1 MKKLI
6 SVSAMI
12 LGWACMAR
20 AAAPGPLTTLH
31 DVAALTNTQAGSQLP
46 VAFEATAIYFNRDTK
61 VLNVQENDLAIFV
74 KATTNATLIP
84 GDRVLV
90 RGIVQPSFIPY
101 IVSND
106 ITFLRHGM
114 LPASVPATFEDL
126 VSKRLNCR
134 LVRVQGVI
142 RAADLVTSAV
152 VPSGR
157 LQLLM
162 EGGYIDV
169 ELDSHDAGALKNL
182 LDSEV
187 EITGA
192 AGRQFNGKMQET
204 GAKIKV
210 SSLADIKVLKRAG
223 SSPWSLPVTPMDEIV
238 TGTHIRDFTQR
249 LRVHGT
255 ITYYQPGSAVVL
267 QNGTGSLWVSTRT
280 SEPLQI
286 GDIAD
291 ATGFPDTHDGR
302 LTLTRAEIQ
311 DSQLQAPVQPQ
322 SATWRQL
329 AFFGR
334 SVLGGHEY
342 DLVSIKG
349 QLVTEVREA
358 VQDEYVLVAD
368 GQEFTAIYRHPP
380 LPRPLPTM
388 RDVPLGATLRVTGIC
403 VPQDGQPFNDEAP
416 FDVLLRSFDDIQ
428 VVARPSPLTPR
439 NLMYI
444 IGLLLAVVMVVGVRG
459 WTLERKVRR
468 ETVTVAYLE
477 RRRRRILE
485 DINGSRPL
493 AEIIE
498 EITEVVTVK
507 LHGAPCWCQ
516 IADGATLGNAPP
528 SLQGMRAIEERISS
542 RSGAA
547 LGTIFAAFNVLAKP
561 HQEEREALQMGAE
574 LATLAIETRRLYSD
588 LVHRSEF
595 DQLTEIQNR
604 FSLEKHLDGMI
615 LAARESAGIFGII
628 YIDLDKFKQ
637 VNDLYGHQ
645 VGDVYLQQVAARMK
659 HQLRPGDLLARL
671 GGDEFAVLLPS
682 VHNRSD
688 VEEVAVRLDRC
699 LDDPFAV
706 GDHVLHGS
714 ASFGTAIYPVDA
726 ATRDGLLS
734 AADAAMYAA
743 KHIKRT
749 NADMQAIPT
758 DHELT
763 SEARK

>member
-12 LGWACMAR
+12 LGWACMAW

-31 DVAALTNTQAGSQLP
+31 DVAALTNTQAGAQLP

-280 SEPLQI
+280 SEPFYRR
-286 GDIAD
+286 GNGPGKPVEP
-291 ATGFPDTHDGR
+291 TGSPH
-302 LTLTRAEIQ
+302 
-311 DSQLQAPVQPQ
+311 
-322 SATWRQL
+322 
-329 AFFGR
+329 
-334 SVLGGHEY
+334 
-342 DLVSIKG
+342 
-349 QLVTEVREA
+349 
-358 VQDEYVLVAD
+358 
-368 GQEFTAIYRHPP
+368 FT
-380 LPRPLPTM
+380 
-388 RDVPLGATLRVTGIC
+388 
-403 VPQDGQPFNDEAP
+403 
-416 FDVLLRSFDDIQ
+416 
-428 VVARPSPLTPR
+428 
-439 NLMYI
+439 
-444 IGLLLAVVMVVGVRG
+444 
-459 WTLERKVRR
+459 
-468 ETVTVAYLE
+468 
-477 RRRRRILE
+477 
-485 DINGSRPL
+485 
-493 AEIIE
+493 
-498 EITEVVTVK
+498 
-507 LHGAPCWCQ
+507 
-516 IADGATLGNAPP
+516 
-528 SLQGMRAIEERISS
+528 
-542 RSGAA
+542 
-547 LGTIFAAFNVLAKP
+547 
-561 HQEEREALQMGAE
+561 
-574 LATLAIETRRLYSD
+574 
-588 LVHRSEF
+588 
-595 DQLTEIQNR
+595 
-604 FSLEKHLDGMI
+604 
-615 LAARESAGIFGII
+615 
-628 YIDLDKFKQ
+628 
-637 VNDLYGHQ
+637 
-645 VGDVYLQQVAARMK
+645 
-659 HQLRPGDLLARL
+659 
-671 GGDEFAVLLPS
+671 
-682 VHNRSD
+682 
-688 VEEVAVRLDRC
+688 
-699 LDDPFAV
+699 
-706 GDHVLHGS
+706 
-714 ASFGTAIYPVDA
+714 
-726 ATRDGLLS
+726 
-734 AADAAMYAA
+734 
-743 KHIKRT
+743 
-749 NADMQAIPT
+749 
-758 DHELT
+758 
-763 SEARK
+763 